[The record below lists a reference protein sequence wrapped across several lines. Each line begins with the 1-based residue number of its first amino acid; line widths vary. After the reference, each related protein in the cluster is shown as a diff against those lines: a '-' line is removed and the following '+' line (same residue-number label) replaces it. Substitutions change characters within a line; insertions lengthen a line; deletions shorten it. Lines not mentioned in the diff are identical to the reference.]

1 MTRTALALAAA
12 LLAGGC
18 IKNHTPESGARTLQ
32 EIDAEIA
39 KRQSAIQDL
48 GAKISM
54 SVEGLERSGSFS
66 GDMSYLPAESFR
78 LDAFKQVGPHF
89 FTFVMVGDRFLLHI
103 IPDGKAVVGSVKGQE
118 RKHPELTAA
127 FAWLAERPE
136 PGDVREIEEEAADHF
151 TIATRRGGTVVRRQR
166 IERPSL
172 FVTEVTLYGPDG
184 RESSRV
190 AISDYRAVKPPAAK
204 PGPEAWI
211 PWRVTVKGRT
221 DEGRDYVLETKMR
234 IVYLNEGLE
243 EGLFDLTP
251 PEGVAVEEAR

>member
-1 MTRTALALAAA
+1 MTRLALAAA

-18 IKNHTPESGARTLQ
+18 IRNNTPESDAKTLA

-39 KRQSAIQDL
+39 ERQAAIQDL

-54 SVEGLERSGSFS
+54 SAEGLERSGSFS
-66 GDMSYLPAESFR
+66 GDMTWLPPDSFR

-89 FTFVMVGDRFLLHI
+89 FTFITVGDRFLLHI
-103 IPDGKAVVGSVKGQE
+103 IPDGKAVVGNLKGQE
-118 RKHPELTAA
+118 RRHPELTAA

-136 PGDVREIEEEAADHF
+136 PGDSREIEEEAADHF
-151 TIATRRGGTVVRRQR
+151 IVATRRGGTVVRRQR
-166 IERPSL
+166 VERPSL
-172 FVTEVTLYGPDG
+172 FVTEVALYGADG
-184 RESSRV
+184 KETSRV

-211 PWRVTVKGRT
+211 PWRVVVRGRT

-234 IVYLNEGLE
+234 IVYLNEGVE
-243 EGLFDLTP
+243 PGLFDLTP
-251 PEGVAVEEAR
+251 PEGIGVEEAK